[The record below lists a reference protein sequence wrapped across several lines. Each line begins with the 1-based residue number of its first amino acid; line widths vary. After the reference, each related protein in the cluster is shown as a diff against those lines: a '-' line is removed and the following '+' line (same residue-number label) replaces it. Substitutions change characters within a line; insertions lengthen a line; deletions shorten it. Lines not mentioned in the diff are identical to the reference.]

1 MVENVKADVLGK
13 SKGRKVAPKGSSK
26 VHRSQWMPDRHPGT
40 CEVPYI
46 LYPTS
51 VKLFE
56 NMEIRKIWDSNGY
69 SGREFSPF
77 EVSDVPNKFRLAQI
91 LACGLKATCATY
103 SQHWK
108 GMYFDWTFN
117 EECQKA
123 ISKFNVIAKNE
134 RFVKNAF
141 ATVVLINTG
150 YTGGFMD
157 ILKLRGRP
165 IVPSM
170 NSLENIDMG
179 TFEHNLKSAVGAVLG
194 GNIGVNVIKQSLAKD
209 LIEGP
214 NLEGYKALKEL
225 VVVPGMN
232 KQGRITTIIQ
242 IGFKQASDRVVFD
255 PSLMKKAGGKLI
267 ERKSERRNADF
278 SRDVPVQI
286 MSRFHVS
293 FNKCLRRTGFKKGII
308 KTIEVDGTTSHGREI
323 LNRIRQR
330 IHDGVEKCRE
340 DVLNAF
346 EDNLKNGI
354 LDMPGLNQFK
364 EIKQYREF
372 TEAIRDIAQ
381 KVLKPREDGHRMV
394 FVYIDMRAL
403 EDSGIS
409 IDVAEQAVG
418 EAIQAGLNSV
428 HLDGTTNIPHDED
441 LKFGAFCMTGP
452 IHACELLDDDDQLTR
467 GWGHGFWDIVAPGL
481 PSTNKMEAVISIC
494 AKHEQ
499 DALIAERQ
507 AMEQRKSVND
517 IFWYRTWNHPEGK
530 YLDVPHWVSYAD
542 LLHVLPMPGNT
553 VLFKERPLPEFMP
566 PEHPITKIFLR
577 NR

>member
-1 MVENVKADVLGK
+1 MVKNVKVEILGK
-13 SKGRKVAPKGSSK
+13 SKGRKVAVEGSSK

-46 LYPTS
+46 LHPTS

-56 NMEIRKIWDSNGY
+56 NMEIRRIWDSSDY
-69 SGREFSPF
+69 SGKDFSPF
-77 EVSDVPNKFRLAQI
+77 EVTDVPNKFRLAQV
-91 LACGLKATCATY
+91 LACGLKAACATY
-103 SQHWK
+103 SQHWE

-117 EECQKA
+117 DKCQTA
-123 ISKFNVIAKNE
+123 ISKFGVMANNE

-141 ATVVLINTG
+141 ATVVLISTG
-150 YTGGFMD
+150 YSGGFMD
-157 ILKLRGRP
+157 ILRLRHKP

-179 TFEHNLKSAVGAVLG
+179 TFEHNLKSAIGAVLG
-194 GNIGVNVIKQSLAKD
+194 GHIGVNVIKQSLAKS

-214 NLEGYKALKEL
+214 NLEGYEALKNL
-225 VVVPGMN
+225 AVVPGMN

-242 IGFKQASDRVVFD
+242 IGFKQAGDREEFD
-255 PSLMKKAGGKLI
+255 PALMKVAGAKLV
-267 ERKSERRNADF
+267 ERKSERRNSDF
-278 SRDVPVQI
+278 SRDVPAQV
-286 MSRFHVS
+286 MSRFFIS
-293 FNKCLRRTGFKKGII
+293 FNRSLKRFRLQNVV
-308 KTIEVDGTTSHGREI
+308 KTIVLDSTTSRGRGI
-323 LNRIRQR
+323 LNGIRQR
-330 IHDGVEKCRE
+330 IYDGVEKCRE
-340 DVLNAF
+340 DVLNAY
-346 EDNLKNGI
+346 EDNLKDGV
-354 LDMPGLNQFK
+354 LDTPGLSQFK
-364 EIKQYREF
+364 EVKQYKEF

-403 EDSGIS
+403 RDSGIS
-409 IDVAEQAVG
+409 IDVAEQAAG
-418 EAIQAGLNSV
+418 DAIQAGLNSI
-428 HLDGTTNIPHDED
+428 HLDGTTNIPEDED
-441 LKFGAFCMTGP
+441 LRYGAFCMTGP

-467 GWGHGFWDIVAPGL
+467 GWGHGFWDIIASGI
-481 PSTNKMEAVISIC
+481 PSTNKMVAIISIC

-530 YLDVPHWVSYAD
+530 KLDIPHWISYAD
-542 LLHVLPMPGNT
+542 ILNVLPIPGND
-553 VLFKERPLPEFMP
+553 VLPRDKDLPEFMP
-566 PEHPITKIFLR
+566 SEHPITKSFLK